1 MISAW
6 RGIGIEIARTPAKTE
21 KKLPQWHKKKPK
33 TKSNRSMIGIAV
45 RVTFDAYV
53 TLIRKF
59 AKKYVMVL
67 ERTANEVI
75 IRLPA
80 NINWEDLELMIR
92 FIKYRENVSKS
103 KAKQED
109 IDKLAREVNKQWWE
123 ENKDRFLKQP

>member
-1 MISAW
+1 
-6 RGIGIEIARTPAKTE
+6 
-21 KKLPQWHKKKPK
+21 
-33 TKSNRSMIGIAV
+33 
-45 RVTFDAYV
+45 
-53 TLIRKF
+53 
-59 AKKYVMVL
+59 MVI

>member
-1 MISAW
+1 
-6 RGIGIEIARTPAKTE
+6 
-21 KKLPQWHKKKPK
+21 
-33 TKSNRSMIGIAV
+33 
-45 RVTFDAYV
+45 
-53 TLIRKF
+53 
-59 AKKYVMVL
+59 MVL

>member
-1 MISAW
+1 MI
-6 RGIGIEIARTPAKTE
+6 
-21 KKLPQWHKKKPK
+21 
-33 TKSNRSMIGIAV
+33 
-45 RVTFDAYV
+45 
-53 TLIRKF
+53 
-59 AKKYVMVL
+59 L

-92 FIKYRENVSKS
+92 FIKYKQNISQS

-109 IDKLAREVNKQWWE
+109 IDELAREVNKQWWE